1 MKPAHGEVY
10 ELDLTGF
17 PELGS
22 WEARPGVVV
31 SSDFFNRRL
40 DTVVVVALT
49 RNLKRKDQ
57 AGCILVP
64 QSSAGKS
71 PGLKADSV
79 ALCHSPLTV
88 PKGVLGRRLGKL
100 PADLLSDIEETL
112 AFALNL
118 GPSLGE

>member
-1 MKPAHGEVY
+1 M
-10 ELDLTGF
+10 
-17 PELGS
+17 
-22 WEARPGVVV
+22 V

-57 AGCILVP
+57 AGCVLMLQP
-64 QSSAGKS
+64 SAGKS
-71 PGLKADSV
+71 PGLRGDSV

-88 PKGVLGRRLGKL
+88 PKNVLGRRLGKL

-118 GPSLGE
+118 GPNLGD